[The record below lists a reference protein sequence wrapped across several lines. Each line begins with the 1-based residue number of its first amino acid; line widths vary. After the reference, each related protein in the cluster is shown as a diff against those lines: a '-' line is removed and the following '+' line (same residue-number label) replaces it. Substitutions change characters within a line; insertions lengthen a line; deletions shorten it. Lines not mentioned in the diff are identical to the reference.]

1 MGSHA
6 ILKSAIYECWQYILI
21 FGKSFKLFMI
31 WPPLLGD
38 SSNGDSYDCDEGDG
52 DSDDDDDDGDDDG
65 VYLKAVSCEFQNL
78 QIIRI
83 ICKCEVMMWWCVYR
97 LQKIE
102 KL

>member
-38 SSNGDSYDCDEGDG
+38 FSNGDSYDGVDDDDDCDEGDG
-52 DSDDDDDDGDDDG
+52 DSDDDDDDKNEDDDDMMMMR
-65 VYLKAVSCEFQNL
+65 V
-78 QIIRI
+78 
-83 ICKCEVMMWWCVYR
+83 CEVAAGDP
-97 LQKIE
+97 LP
-102 KL
+102 

>member
-1 MGSHA
+1 MPG
-6 ILKSAIYECWQYILI
+6 EWTI
-21 FGKSFKLFMI
+21 FIENADF
-31 WPPLLGD
+31 GD
-38 SSNGDSYDCDEGDG
+38 C
-52 DSDDDDDDGDDDG
+52 DDDDDDDDDDDG
-65 VYLKAVSCEFQNL
+65 VYLKAVSCEFLNL